1 MLRMGQNLGHPR
13 VHEMGTGG
21 KVTESKR
28 KPPLS
33 GWKAVVLWLREEDLN
48 LRPPGYE
55 LWSGRQTT
63 GPQCFLGLFRPEIP
77 QNPKVVPIRST
88 AAFDILGHI
97 LGQDFERRDQ
107 QNFDLS
113 TK

>member
-1 MLRMGQNLGHPR
+1 M
-13 VHEMGTGG
+13 
-21 KVTESKR
+21 
-28 KPPLS
+28 
-33 GWKAVVLWLREEDLN
+33 REEDLN
-48 LRPPGYE
+48 LRPSGYE
-55 LWSGRQTT
+55 LRPVRQSDA
-63 GPQCFLGLFRPEIP
+63 PQCFPGLFGPEIP
-77 QNPKVVPIRST
+77 KNPKVVPVRST